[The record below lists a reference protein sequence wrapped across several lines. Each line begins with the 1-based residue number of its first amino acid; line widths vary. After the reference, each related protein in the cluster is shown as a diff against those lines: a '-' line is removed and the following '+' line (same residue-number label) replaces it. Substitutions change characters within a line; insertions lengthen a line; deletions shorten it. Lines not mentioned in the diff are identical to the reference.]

1 MDFAVALLTFKLIQ
15 YVRRTQQGKMQV
27 IENTIKTSGQTGADM
42 ESERWEVR
50 TIREFNLITSLTFLE
65 TMKMMLV

>member
-1 MDFAVALLTFKLIQ
+1 
-15 YVRRTQQGKMQV
+15 MQV